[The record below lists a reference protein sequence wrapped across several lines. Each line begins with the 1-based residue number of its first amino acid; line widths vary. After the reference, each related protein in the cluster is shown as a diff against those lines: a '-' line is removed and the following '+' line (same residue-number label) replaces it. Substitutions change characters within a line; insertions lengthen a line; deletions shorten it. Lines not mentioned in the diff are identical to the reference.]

1 MGETNFFN
9 ELNLDGLY
17 LHRALLRVGDRAKAN
32 NIGFLKS
39 REKLAADAYEK
50 AKKAGH
56 CIFLCR
62 EAARKALIS
71 GLNLNI
77 ANGG

>member
-9 ELNLDGLY
+9 ELDFYGLY
-17 LHRALLRVGDRAKAN
+17 LRRALQRVGDQAKAN

-56 CIFLCR
+56 CIYLCR
-62 EAARKALIS
+62 EAAQKALTS